1 MCISKGECWW
11 CSILLWSWRL
21 LVAGHVLLRPQR
33 VLFVC
38 GHHLLSLVGWRLR
51 SLLAFRTK
59 SISIYFNLNVLYSF
73 VFVVCSLALVSG
85 LCIGF
90 FLVWRYKNRDKNSS
104 SNKHSVGESLLRVT
118 STNNPS
124 SSSSSSGPSTSGK
137 RYMDSFAPFAYKQLN
152 EQVFEEKRVD
162 DNTIMVNKKQQ
173 FAFRFRLTKC
183 VV

>member
-1 MCISKGECWW
+1 MVQHPIVIMAPARRRTCTAAATTSAVRMWSPLTISGWLK
-11 CSILLWSWRL
+11 I
-21 LVAGHVLLRPQR
+21 VLASC
-33 VLFVC
+33 F
-38 GHHLLSLVGWRLR
+38 SN
-51 SLLAFRTK
+51 K
-59 SISIYFNLNVLYSF
+59 EYISIYFNLNVLYSF